1 MEDAGPPVTAMKI
14 EVRLFATLTH
24 YLPPGSDGRRV
35 QLSVAEG
42 ATAGQI
48 LDQLGVPRGDTKL
61 IFIDSVHGDPSTTLQ
76 SGSVLSV
83 FPPIA
88 GGQAEAQ

>member
-1 MEDAGPPVTAMKI
+1 MDI
-14 EVRLFATLTH
+14 EVRLFATLAQ
-24 YLPPGSDGRRV
+24 YLPEGSDGRRAKF
-35 QLSVAEG
+35 SAADG

-48 LDQLGVPRGDTKL
+48 LDQLGVPRGDAKL
-61 IFIDSVHGDPSTTLQ
+61 IFVDSVHGDPETALQ

-88 GGQAEAQ
+88 GG

>member
-1 MEDAGPPVTAMKI
+1 MTAMRI
-14 EVRLFATLTH
+14 EVRLFANLAA
-24 YLPPGSDGRRV
+24 YLPPGSDGRRA
-35 QLSVAEG
+35 QLSVEEA

-48 LDQLGVPRGDTKL
+48 LDQLGVPREDAKL
-61 IFIDSVHGDPSTTLQ
+61 IFIDSVHGELSTAVH

-88 GGQAEAQ
+88 GG